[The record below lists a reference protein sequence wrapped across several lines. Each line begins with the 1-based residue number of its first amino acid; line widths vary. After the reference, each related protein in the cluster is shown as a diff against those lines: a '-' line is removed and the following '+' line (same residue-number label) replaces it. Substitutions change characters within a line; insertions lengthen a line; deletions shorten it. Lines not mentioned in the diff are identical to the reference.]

1 MLEIQ
6 YSQRECEI
14 NIKIIGRLDT
24 MTAPQLES
32 TFHKLNEKDIIKIE
46 IDMKVLEY
54 VSSAGLRVF
63 VSIQKIIHQKKG
75 ELIFINVT
83 SSVMEIFEITGLLD
97 IFIIK
102 KLVTI

>member
-1 MLEIQ
+1 M
-6 YSQRECEI
+6 
-14 NIKIIGRLDT
+14 
-24 MTAPQLES
+24 
-32 TFHKLNEKDIIKIE
+32 KD
-46 IDMKVLEY
+46 LEY